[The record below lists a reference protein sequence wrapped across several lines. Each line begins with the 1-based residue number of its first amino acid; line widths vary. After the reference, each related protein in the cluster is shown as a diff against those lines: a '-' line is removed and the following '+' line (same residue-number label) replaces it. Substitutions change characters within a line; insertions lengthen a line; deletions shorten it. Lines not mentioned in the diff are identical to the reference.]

1 MDRWLQTWLLII
13 ALLAGFRQ
21 TEAQYKQYEIGF
33 EKHRAGK
40 YNEAITSFNE
50 YLSKPNRDKNLEAEV
65 YYLRGLSYYKILQ
78 YNNAIED
85 FEEAILANHSN
96 KGNIFWF
103 LGKCN
108 DALGF
113 YPDALDAYENAIAV
127 LQSNKENLVKL
138 LVDRSHVY
146 MKMNDQLMAYYDLKQ
161 AYAIQP
167 GSNEIKRSLEEFDAN
182 EIAKLEGV
190 QQPRRHET
198 TVEQPKTETIVAN
211 KNLAELYKD
220 EKRFALVI
228 GNAQYTKEIG
238 ELRNPVNDATDMAA
252 ELERS
257 NFEVSL
263 LTNATYG
270 QMRAALLKFK
280 EKLDRTD
287 RNNSVALFYFAGHG
301 LRYEDENYLIPVDAR
316 VEYEDDIWRYCF
328 PVQRMVLANMEIS
341 NSRMNILILDAC
353 RNNPFPSLTRSA
365 GQQGLVEMK
374 KARGSFIAYATAP
387 GSVAIDGVGRN
398 GLYSQEI
405 LKAIQKPGLTI
416 EQVFK
421 EVRVNVARLSG
432 GKQNTWDSSNIT
444 GEFYFKF

>member
-1 MDRWLQTWLLII
+1 MYHWLQTWFLSIILLLGYQQI
-13 ALLAGFRQ
+13 
-21 TEAQYKQYEIGF
+21 EAQYKQYEIGF
-33 EKHRAGK
+33 EKYKEGK

-65 YYLRGLSYYKILQ
+65 YYLRGLSFYKTQQ
-78 YNNAIED
+78 YNYAIED
-85 FEEAILANHSN
+85 FEEAILINHPN

-108 DALGF
+108 DSLGF
-113 YPDALDAYENAIAV
+113 YPDALEAYENAIAL

-146 MKMNDQLMAYYDLKQ
+146 LKMNDQLMAYYDLKQ
-161 AYAIQP
+161 AYTIQP
-167 GSNEIKRSLEEFDAN
+167 GNTEIKKSLDEFDINEIE
-182 EIAKLEGV
+182 KLEGV
-190 QQPRRHET
+190 QQIKHKET
-198 TVEQPKTETIVAN
+198 TVERTKTEPMVTN
-211 KNLAELYKD
+211 KDLAELYKD
-220 EKRFALVI
+220 ERRFALVI
-228 GNAQYTKEIG
+228 GNALYTKEIG

-252 ELERS
+252 ELKHS
-257 NFEVSL
+257 NFEVNL
-263 LTNATYG
+263 LINATYG

-280 EKLDRTD
+280 EKLDRAD
-287 RNNSVALFYFAGHG
+287 HDNSVALFYFAGHG
-301 LRYEDENYLIPVDAR
+301 LRHEDENYLVPVDAR

-341 NSRMNILILDAC
+341 KSRMNIVILDAC
-353 RNNPFPSLTRSA
+353 RNNPFPSLTRGA
-365 GQQGLVEMK
+365 GQQGLAEMK

-387 GSVAIDGVGRN
+387 GSVAIDGMGRN

-405 LKAIQKPGLTI
+405 LKAMQKPGLTI

-421 EVRVNVARLSG
+421 EVRVNVAKLSG

>member
-1 MDRWLQTWLLII
+1 MYRWLRTWFLSITLMI
-13 ALLAGFRQ
+13 GYHQ

-33 EKHRAGK
+33 EKYKEGK

-65 YYLRGLSYYKILQ
+65 HYLRGLSYYKTQQ
-78 YNNAIED
+78 YNFAIED
-85 FEEAILANHSN
+85 FEEAILINHPN

-108 DALGF
+108 DSLGF
-113 YPDALDAYENAIAV
+113 YPDALEAYENAIAI

-138 LVDRSHVY
+138 LVDRSYVY
-146 MKMNDQLMAYYDLKQ
+146 LKMNDQLMAYYDLKQ

-167 GSNEIKRSLEEFDAN
+167 GNTEIKKSLEKFDVN
-182 EIAKLEGV
+182 EIANLEGI
-190 QQPRRHET
+190 QQISGNKT
-198 TVEQPKTETIVAN
+198 TVERSNPDPIVAN
-211 KNLAELYKD
+211 KDLAELYKD
-220 EKRFALVI
+220 ERRFALVI
-228 GNAQYTKEIG
+228 GNSQYTKEIG

-252 ELERS
+252 ELEHS
-257 NFEVSL
+257 NFEVNL
-263 LTNATYG
+263 LINATYG

-280 EKLDRTD
+280 EKLDRAD
-287 RNNSVALFYFAGHG
+287 HDNSVALFYFAGHG
-301 LRYEDENYLIPVDAR
+301 LRHEDENYLVPVDAR

-341 NSRMNILILDAC
+341 KSRMNIVILDAC
-353 RNNPFPSLTRSA
+353 RNNPFPSLTRGA
-365 GQQGLVEMK
+365 GQQGLAEMK

-387 GSVAIDGVGRN
+387 GSVAIDGMGRN

-405 LKAIQKPGLTI
+405 LKAMQKPGLTI